1 MARIEGTQWIIETE
15 QEAEAI
21 AKLLNEPPKVN
32 EKLQAALDKYKSLC
46 HGEFF
51 NNFDLT
57 SNNIGDQ
64 V

>member
-21 AKLLNEPPKVN
+21 AKLLNEPPKVYD
-32 EKLQAALDKYKSLC
+32 KLQAALDKYKLLR

-51 NNFDLT
+51 ENFDLS
-57 SNNIGDQ
+57 SNNIGD
-64 V
+64 

>member
-32 EKLQAALDKYKSLC
+32 EKLQEALDKYKSLC

-51 NNFDLT
+51 KNFDL
-57 SNNIGDQ
+57 SSDNIGD
-64 V
+64 